1 VLPEAPEETEAVTAS
16 WPNRPARAER
26 ISAVI
31 EVLLCSGYPTQL
43 LLAAALAVA
52 GWAPQDGALSIGYVV
67 ALSLLDTPLLL
78 GLILL
83 FLHARGDDPRRVFF
97 GFRPWREEAR
107 AGLPLAL
114 VALGLAA
121 ATLLLIH
128 AFAPWLRTVER
139 NPLQEL
145 MRTPADFALFA
156 VVVVIAG
163 GLREELQRAFLLT
176 RFEQSLG
183 GARVGLLV
191 TSLGFGAGHYVQG
204 ADAAI
209 ATGLLGAFWALVYLR
224 RRSAVAPMVS
234 HAAFNLLQLL
244 QFAIVARGLA

>member
-1 VLPEAPEETEAVTAS
+1 M
-16 WPNRPARAER
+16 
-26 ISAVI
+26 I

-43 LLAAALAVA
+43 LLAGSFAVW
-52 GWAPQDGALSIGYVV
+52 GWAPADGALSIGYVV

-83 FLHARGDDPRRVFF
+83 FLRAHGDDPRRVFF
-97 GFRPWREEAR
+97 GSRPWREEVI

-114 VALGLAA
+114 LALVLAGA
-121 ATLLLIH
+121 ALLFIQSL
-128 AFAPWLRTVER
+128 APWLRTVEQ

-145 MRTPADFALFA
+145 MRTPADFAVFA

-176 RFEQSLG
+176 RFKQSLG
-183 GARVGLLV
+183 GARVGLVV
-191 TSLGFGAGHYVQG
+191 TSLAFGAGHYVQG

-209 ATGLLGAFWALVYLR
+209 ATGLLGAFWGLVYLR
-224 RRSAVAPMVS
+224 RQSAVAPMVS
-234 HAAFNLLQLL
+234 HATFNLLQLL